1 MALRMNG
8 STSGYSELAAPAV
21 AGSNIIT
28 LPASNGNA
36 YQVLRNGATA
46 GTTEFVDKIV
56 SGTAVASTSGTSIDF
71 TGIPAWVKRVTV
83 LLAGVSTNSTSP
95 IQLQIGT
102 GSTTYVTSG
111 YTCGSG
117 IFGGSN
123 NTGINSYTAGFVLP
137 AALAADLHY
146 TEFRLMNLS
155 GNQWVCHGTGY
166 STGNPYTTIVNGTIS
181 LAAVLT
187 AVRITTIA
195 GTSTFDAGTINIL
208 YE

>member
-1 MALRMNG
+1 MSTLQSTNLKNPSSG
-8 STSGYSELAAPAV
+8 SNNIVLNADGTSTLTP
-21 AGSNIIT
+21 SNII
-28 LPASNGNA
+28 
-36 YQVLRNGATA
+36 
-46 GTTEFVDKIV
+46 K
-56 SGTAVASTSGTSIDF
+56 SGTAKAYNWNGLTTNTSLDF

-102 GSTTYVTSG
+102 GSTTYVSSG

-117 IFGGSN
+117 IFGSVN
-123 NTGINSYTAGFVLP
+123 NTGINSYTAGFVVP
-137 AALAADLHY
+137 SALAADLHY
-146 TEFRLMNLS
+146 AELRLMNLS

-195 GTSTFDAGTINIL
+195 GTSTFDAGTTNIL
-208 YE
+208 YEG